1 MKKIILSTVAA
12 LALTGTAFA
21 GNSSDSYPNDKEAL
35 LATQRGVAPYSVQA
49 DRAYGQTVYHQ
60 TVNTPAYGASRTYN
74 DAIAAATQEID
85 RAFEVN

>member
-21 GNSSDSYPNDKEAL
+21 GDSSDSYPGDKDAL
-35 LATQRGVAPYSVQA
+35 FATQRGIAPYSAQA
-49 DRAYGQTVYHQ
+49 DRAYGQTVYRQ
-60 TVNTPAYGASRTYN
+60 TANTPAYGAPRGYN

-85 RAFEVN
+85 RASDVN